1 MAPPQ
6 ANDRQL
12 VGKNVQLFLC
22 LLGGHASGLLVLS
35 YGVLQVYMYS
45 YLYQHDPEVTMKQM
59 HMHPAIILIVGST
72 LGWLQGF
79 LTRWVSPRFLH
90 FFNMTVM
97 CGCCLLL
104 FWFCHNFVVVT
115 ATMVG
120 IGLSFGMLHV
130 YFITTTVNRFKR

>member
-22 LLGGHASGLLVLS
+22 LLGGHASALVIFS
-35 YGVLQVYMYS
+35 HGVLQVYMYS

-59 HMHPAIILIVGST
+59 HMHST
-72 LGWLQGF
+72 IMLLMAATFGWLHGF
-79 LTRWVSPRFLH
+79 LPRWVSPRLLH
-90 FFNMTVM
+90 LGNMTVM

-104 FWFCHNFVVVT
+104 FWLCHNFAVVT
-115 ATMVG
+115 TAMVG
-120 IGLSFGMLHV
+120 IGLSTGMLHV
-130 YFITTTVNRFKR
+130 YFISTTVNRFKR